1 MRFLLMLGMLVF
13 MGAMVSR
20 GVLMVMSPFPCV
32 VGMFVR
38 MLMTVRML
46 VLMFVPVFV
55 RFSTVLV
62 LMLVFVLMFVF
73 VLMLVRML
81 AFHSVLLSQ

>member
-1 MRFLLMLGMLVF
+1 
-13 MGAMVSR
+13 
-20 GVLMVMSPFPCV
+20 
-32 VGMFVR
+32 